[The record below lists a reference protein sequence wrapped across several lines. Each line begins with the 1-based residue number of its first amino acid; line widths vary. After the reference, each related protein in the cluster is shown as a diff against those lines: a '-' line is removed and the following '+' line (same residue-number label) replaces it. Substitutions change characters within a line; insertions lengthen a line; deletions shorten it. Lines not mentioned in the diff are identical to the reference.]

1 MVWPITG
8 ETNRKFTGSLILRC
22 SARGVKPERPY
33 IHTQPKLG
41 GVFSFRQSI
50 EKSEELF
57 HARDLECI
65 VNPIADADERETAP
79 VFLVR
84 HVGSHQR
91 PDSGRIYVGHAGEVD
106 DKGTGIV
113 RAYFSLKVE

>member
-22 SARGVKPERPY
+22 GARGVKPDRPY

-41 GVFSFRQSI
+41 NVFGFRQRI
-50 EKSEELF
+50 EEPEEVF

-65 VNPIADADERETAP
+65 VYPIADTDKHETAP

-84 HVGSHQR
+84 HVSTYQR

-106 DKGTGIV
+106 DQGTGIV
-113 RAYFSLKVE
+113 RAHFGLKVE